1 MLTRKVKLETLIQ
14 SDFHYSH
21 TPSSRRPTGS
31 ASRSPI
37 ASSKSLRHTPKTQ
50 ESPRKKPEEGTA
62 PQSVMENN
70 HKRGTSGMFRSTV
83 SSSRNRLKPKKP
95 SGDFFKK
102 CNLDSL
108 QLIER
113 ILSSATKKTQ
123 YEPYAAPQARSAA
136 ASPFKKPS
144 TSNQK
149 KRPKIKRRKLQR
161 KSETPCEEAKE
172 APLVILQGEVVK
184 KAPKLYK
191 NQLFAD
197 VYDAMGN
204 HDRVLDTSD
213 CKDYDVIYSKDKLN
227 IQPSIKGIIKQS
239 PKCMNSLYTE
249 EISNV
254 TSELL
259 NVLSFKPPEN
269 SYIEDST
276 KETPNVAAKYS
287 KELDLIDQLNLLL
300 TGKKKV
306 CFKDSFESSASF

>member
-1 MLTRKVKLETLIQ
+1 MITRKVKLETLIQ
-14 SDFHYSH
+14 SDLHYSH
-21 TPSSRRPTGS
+21 TPSSRRPPLS

-37 ASSKSLRHTPKTQ
+37 ASSKSLRHTPKTP
-50 ESPRKKPEEGTA
+50 ESQRKKPEEGTA
-62 PQSVMENN
+62 TQSVMQND
-70 HKRGTSGMFRSTV
+70 HKRVTSGIFRSTGN
-83 SSSRNRLKPKKP
+83 SSRNRLLPKKP
-95 SGDFFKK
+95 SADFFKK

-136 ASPFKKPS
+136 ASPFKKPP
-144 TSNQK
+144 TLNQK
-149 KRPKIKRRKLQR
+149 KKPKIKRRKLQR
-161 KSETPCEEAKE
+161 KSETPCDESKE

-184 KAPKLYK
+184 KAPKFYK

-213 CKDYDVIYSKDKLN
+213 CKDYDVIYSQDKLN
-227 IQPSIKGIIKQS
+227 IQPTTKGIIKQS
-239 PKCMNSLYTE
+239 PKCMNSLYTQ

-259 NVLSFKPPEN
+259 NVLSLKPPEN

-276 KETPNVAAKYS
+276 KETPNVAGKDS

-300 TGKKKV
+300 TSKKRV
-306 CFKDSFESSASF
+306 CFKDSFDSSASF

>member
-1 MLTRKVKLETLIQ
+1 MLTRKVKLESLIQ
-14 SDFHYSH
+14 PEHHYLH
-21 TPSSRRPTGS
+21 TPSTRRPLGS

-37 ASSKSLRHTPKTQ
+37 ASCKSLRHTPKTP
-50 ESPRKKPEEGTA
+50 ESMRNKPEEGTA
-62 PQSVMENN
+62 PQSVLQNT
-70 HKRGTSGMFRSTV
+70 HKRGISGIFQSTGI
-83 SSSRNRLKPKKP
+83 SSRNRLKPKKP

-102 CNLDSL
+102 HNLDSL

-123 YEPYAAPQARSAA
+123 YEPYAAPHARSAA

-144 TSNQK
+144 KSNHK
-149 KRPKIKRRKLQR
+149 KKPKIKRRKLQR

-191 NQLFAD
+191 NQLFSD

-213 CKDYDVIYSKDKLN
+213 CKDYDVIYSQSKLN

-239 PKCMNSLYTE
+239 PKCVNSLYTQ

-259 NVLSFKPPEN
+259 NVLSLKPPEN

-300 TGKKKV
+300 TSKKKV
-306 CFKDSFESSASF
+306 CFKDSFDSSASF